1 MGVLI
6 IIAILLIIILVI
18 YNNLVKARNKVKQ
31 AESGIDVYLNQRFD
45 LIPNLVECVKGYMK
59 HESDT
64 FAKVAEMRSKFSE
77 SKDLKTGS
85 ELNSEFNKLMAVGE
99 NNPNL
104 QASEQ
109 FLNLQKNLSKM
120 ESQLQAARRVYNG
133 DVTLYNTTISTIP
146 SNIVAS
152 LFGFKEEELFEME
165 EYKILKASFLSDV
178 DIVVKYKS
186 DPAYEYHYYY
196 PLCNIGNNLP
206 MFVIIYSGNVSIGSE
221 NHSLVKYPPVSR
233 K

>member
-1 MGVLI
+1 MIVLI
-6 IIAILLIIILVI
+6 IIAIIIISILTT
-18 YNNLVKARNKVKQ
+18 YNNLVKLKNKVKQ

-64 FAKVAEMRSKFSE
+64 FVKVAEMRSKFSE

-104 QASEQ
+104 KASEQ

-133 DVTLYNTTISTIP
+133 DVTLYNTAISTFP
-146 SNIVAS
+146 NNIFA
-152 LFGFKEEELFEME
+152 LMFGFKEETLFEIE
-165 EYKILKASFLSDV
+165 EYKKENINV
-178 DIVVKYKS
+178 D
-186 DPAYEYHYYY
+186 
-196 PLCNIGNNLP
+196 L
-206 MFVIIYSGNVSIGSE
+206 
-221 NHSLVKYPPVSR
+221 
-233 K
+233 